1 MGLLFSE
8 DWDAISSSFRR
19 MFDGLGDIRIDEG
32 LLEFCSVPPSVP
44 TGISITK
51 TGELAANMPLHAI
64 QSTFTQISFQDGGFS
79 LTLKGPDSTYTYTVP
94 NEILALRSI

>member
-8 DWDAISSSFRR
+8 EWDTISSSFRR

-32 LLEFCSVPPSVP
+32 LLEFCSVPPSVA